1 MNLKRNDIHSI
12 LVIDD
17 DSDEFLLIADAM
29 KEVNPGVSLYFADSC
44 EEAKKF
50 RDVKIDIVLLD
61 INMPG
66 YDGFTWLKE
75 IRNYGYSD
83 LPVVMYTNSMSPLHI
98 AKAYN
103 NGANLYY
110 VKPDNFKRLINGLR
124 KLLNMDWSQ
133 PYKITENYLN
143 SGKYLTFN

>member
-1 MNLKRNDIHSI
+1 
-12 LVIDD
+12 
-17 DSDEFLLIADAM
+17 
-29 KEVNPGVSLYFADSC
+29 
-44 EEAKKF
+44 
-50 RDVKIDIVLLD
+50 
-61 INMPG
+61 MPG

-75 IRNYGYSD
+75 IRNFGYHD

-103 NGANLYY
+103 DGANLYY

-124 KLLNMDWSQ
+124 NLLNMDWSQ